1 MVIVVAGPLGLSR
14 DALTGAA
21 AVAGRVAAAGAEVEA
36 VGVVP
41 ADATGDA
48 LLFRLTS
55 AGVRHAAVLR
65 SPASS
70 LDAADLELALRYLPD
85 VRAIVV
91 VDAGPDLAAT
101 AAAAAGWS
109 DAALVLVTPSGRDAA
124 SSEGG
129 PDVPAEI
136 ADRAIVLA
144 APPSDP
150 DAAFAGFVAGL
161 ATRLAEGASAADAWT
176 QTASA
181 LGVEPISPP
190 GTA

>member
-1 MVIVVAGPLGLSR
+1 M
-14 DALTGAA
+14 
-21 AVAGRVAAAGAEVEA
+21 
-36 VGVVP
+36 
-41 ADATGDA
+41 
-48 LLFRLTS
+48 
-55 AGVRHAAVLR
+55 
-65 SPASS
+65 
-70 LDAADLELALRYLPD
+70 
-85 VRAIVV
+85 
-91 VDAGPDLAAT
+91 
-101 AAAAAGWS
+101 
-109 DAALVLVTPSGRDAA
+109 LVTPSGRDAA

-190 GTA
+190 GMA